1 LKKRFLSVGESVRK
15 GIADAGDAGDAGDSG
30 DAGDEGNA
38 DILTEVSRA
47 IDKDAWFIDANAP
60 VGTFKK

>member
-1 LKKRFLSVGESVRK
+1 MKKRFLSVGESVRK
-15 GIADAGDAGDAGDSG
+15 GIADAGDV
-30 DAGDEGNA
+30 GDEGNA

>member
-15 GIADAGDAGDAGDSG
+15 GIADAGDSG
-30 DAGDEGNA
+30 DAGDESNA

>member
-15 GIADAGDAGDAGDSG
+15 GIADAGDAG

-47 IDKDAWFIDANAP
+47 IDKDAWFIDANAL